1 MSPQPRDTNVVP
13 DLTTGAVRQ
22 VDSQPAQ
29 KRHPELRLAILTLLL
44 PLYLSVAVAT
54 NYIGA
59 FHAPKPHHVKVAIVG
74 VPASTAPLAHEL
86 SLTSPNGFDVSRVVS
101 VSRARR
107 LVGERALAGA
117 YLPSSRPP
125 TVIVAT
131 AASASLAGFVEA
143 TFRQVVAAQGRP
155 LAIDDVRP
163 LPANNPSG
171 VPNYFFIVICTLG
184 GFLTVAALGLV
195 APTLPEYHRFAVAG
209 AASLLAPII
218 GYVIGGPG
226 YGTFSAS
233 LATIIAMLGLGAL
246 YAFAVATT
254 TRLLQLGLGAR
265 GTLVASLLFIFLNFP
280 TAGGSVAPQ
289 LLPGFWRFLNH
300 FWIGAAALDA
310 NRSTLYFGGA
320 GVGTD
325 VLKMLAW
332 PVAWAAVVAVPIYLR
347 NKRKRGNHVSATPAA
362 APQTV
367 VLASINDL

>member
-1 MSPQPRDTNVVP
+1 MSPQSRETNAAP

-22 VDSQPAQ
+22 VDSQRAQ
-29 KRHPELRLAILTLLL
+29 KRHPELRLAILTLLV

-59 FHAPKPHHVKVAIVG
+59 LHAPRPHHVKVAIVG
-74 VPASTAPLAHEL
+74 APASTAPLAHEL
-86 SLTSPNGFDVSRVVS
+86 SLTPPSGFDVLREVS
-101 VSRARR
+101 VSQARR
-107 LVGERALAGA
+107 LVARRNLAGA
-117 YLPSSRPP
+117 YVPSARPP
-125 TVIVAT
+125 RVIVAS

-143 TFRQVVAAQGRP
+143 TFRQVAAAHDRP

-171 VPNYFFIVICTLG
+171 APNYFFILICTLG
-184 GFLTVAALGLV
+184 GFLTVVALSLV
-195 APTLPEYHRFAVAG
+195 APTLPEHHRLGVAA
-209 AASLLAPII
+209 AASLLAPIT
-218 GYVIGGPG
+218 GYLIGGPG

-233 LATIIAMLGLGAL
+233 FGAIMAMLGLGAL
-246 YAFAVATT
+246 YTFAVATT

-265 GTLVASLLFIFLNFP
+265 GTLAASLLFIFLNFP
-280 TAGGSVAPQ
+280 TTGGTVAPQ

-310 NRSTLYFGGA
+310 NRNVLYFGGA

-332 PVAWAAVVAVPIYLR
+332 PAVWAVVVAVPIYLA
-347 NKRKRGNHVSATPAA
+347 NKGRRESHLSATPAA
-362 APQTV
+362 ASQT
-367 VLASINDL
+367 A